1 MRLVDN
7 FFLSILSFTLLGYAY
22 GNKGFA
28 YIGITQFYIDSL
40 TFTTAVTVLIL
51 RPRWFRL
58 IKDPAV
64 ALLTLFMIWG
74 AARTIPFIETYGI
87 DTLRDSVIWAWG
99 LIALAVAHL
108 VRQSLPLH
116 AIVSWYGMTMR
127 WFVAWIPIAFLIY
140 ILMGDTLARWPWG
153 PEGGV
158 PIIVFKGGDVGV
170 QLAGILAFLLI
181 IIPASRNTTPLLSAW
196 ITLPCWLAS
205 FVVAASINR
214 GGFLALLIASIFV
227 TYCARLKRVAVLG
240 LALGLFVMLGAFS
253 AANKVLPEYRRGDR
267 AISVEQLSTN
277 IQSIFTDVDNFGGT
291 GTKHWRLEWWNS
303 IIAYTFD
310 GEYFWTGK
318 GFGINLADDDGFQVT
333 ADRSLRSPHNGH
345 LTILARM
352 GVPGFVLWI
361 LFLLTLLSRLWKRHK
376 KWKSLGDD
384 FQAGLCIWVLTFLG
398 AAMINA
404 TFDVYLEGPMGGIWF
419 WSVVGLALGLINQQ
433 TVTKDSHVHCP
444 IKVNPDVRPANSKR
458 FCISR

>member
-1 MRLVDN
+1 MKFIDN
-7 FFLSILSFTLLGYAY
+7 FFLIILIFTLIGYAY

-28 YIGITQFYIDSL
+28 YIGITPFYIDIF
-40 TFTTAVTVLIL
+40 TFTTAVLVLL
-51 RPRWFRL
+51 VRPRGLWQ
-58 IKDPAV
+58 IKDPSV
-64 ALLTLFMIWG
+64 ALLSLFMIWG
-74 AARTIPFIETYGI
+74 AVRTIPFIGTYGI
-87 DTLRDSVIWAWG
+87 ETLRDSVIWAWG

-108 VRQSLPLH
+108 VRQKLPLH
-116 AIVSWYGMTMR
+116 AIVSWYGMTMK
-127 WFVAWIPIAFLIY
+127 WFVAWIPIAFLIF
-140 ILMGDTLARWPWG
+140 ILMGDALARWPWG

-158 PIIVFKGGDVGV
+158 PIIVFKGGDIGV
-170 QLAGILAFLLI
+170 QLSGILAFLLI
-181 IIPASRNTTPLLSAW
+181 IPPVSRNSTPLLSAW

-214 GGFLALLIASIFV
+214 GGFLALLIASAFV
-227 TYCARLKRVAVLG
+227 TYCARLKRVAGLG
-240 LALGLFVMLGAFS
+240 LALGLFVMLGSFS
-253 AANKVLPEYRRGDR
+253 AANKVLPEYKRGDR

-318 GFGINLADDDGFQVT
+318 GFGVNLADDDGFQVT

-352 GVPGFVLWI
+352 GVPGFVLWT

-376 KWKSLGDD
+376 KWKTLGED
-384 FQAGLCIWVLTFLG
+384 FQAGVCIWTLTFLG
-398 AAMINA
+398 AALINA
-404 TFDVYLEGPMGGIWF
+404 AFDVYLEGPMGGIWF
-419 WSVVGLALGLINQQ
+419 WSVTGLAIGLLNQRP
-433 TVTKDSHVHCP
+433 VPKDAQIHCF
-444 IKVNPDVRPANSKR
+444 IKKNPGAPPASTGP
-458 FCISR
+458 FHDSR

>member
-1 MRLVDN
+1 MKLIDN
-7 FFLSILSFTLLGYAY
+7 LFLGILGFALIGYAY

-28 YIGITQFYIDSL
+28 YIGITPFYIDSL
-40 TFTTAVTVLIL
+40 TFTTAALVLIL

-64 ALLTLFMIWG
+64 TLLSLFMIWG
-74 AARTIPFIETYGI
+74 AARTIPSIENYGI
-87 DTLRDSVIWAWG
+87 DALRDSVIWAWG

-116 AIVSWYGMTMR
+116 AIVSWYGTTMR
-127 WFVAWIPIAFLIY
+127 WFVVWIPIAFLIY
-140 ILMGDTLARWPWG
+140 ILMGDTLTRWPWG

-181 IIPASRNTTPLLSAW
+181 IIPASRNTGPLLSIW
-196 ITLPCWLAS
+196 VTLPCWIAS

-214 GGFLALLIASIFV
+214 GGFLALLIASAFAS
-227 TYCARLKRVAVLG
+227 YCARLKRVAVLG
-240 LALGLFVMLGAFS
+240 LTFGLFVLLGAFS
-253 AANKVLPEYRRGDR
+253 SANNVLPEYRLGDR

-277 IQSIFTDVDNFGGT
+277 IQSIFSDVDNFGGT
-291 GTKHWRLEWWNS
+291 GTKRWRLEWWNS
-303 IIAYTFD
+303 IISYTFD

-318 GFGINLADDDGFQVT
+318 GFGVNLADDDGFQVT
-333 ADRSLRSPHNGH
+333 ADKSLRSPHNGH

-361 LFLLTLLSRLWKRHK
+361 LFLLTLLSRLWKRYK
-376 KWKSLGDD
+376 KWKRLGED
-384 FQAGLCIWVLTFLG
+384 FQASVCIWVLTFIG
-398 AAMINA
+398 AALINA

-419 WSVVGLALGLINQQ
+419 WSVVGLSLGLINQRPMA
-433 TVTKDSHVHCP
+433 KDARVHCP
-444 IKVNPDVRPANSKR
+444 MKVNPDVRPAISDP